1 MVVHKGVTLQMDII
15 LGKPGAPDE
24 FEHLDKLKAIL
35 KGIVQ
40 EGVETNSLVPFEKI
54 DTAHYTR
61 WVLMGVGET
70 GQKKGEK
77 LQLMYSASVDG
88 NENDHLRQLIEYG
101 REALDKLYVHCEGY
115 PDPAGLTD
123 EQRLHYLKRH
133 KISSTFYTGI
143 VGISLDR
150 ARKES
155 ELYTRIQGYL
165 DKANSQGD
173 LEGLNGTAVR
183 SKIQDYVKSQSD
195 LSWALKRNPF
205 SLGAWLQIY
214 GKLVRLVG
222 MLAFMVL
229 SALTRLLGLFLFDLP
244 PTLDTITL
252 VGTIGL
258 GVTLL
263 YVILIVVLV
272 RLDELRSTDKIAPV
286 SDEWIARMQRRE
298 TLVVQ
303 NQWSAGQILRPRT
316 IRKVY
321 QYSFLWLVTQISP
334 IVFIPTVHAAR
345 WMQINKNKELAFFTN
360 FDGTSDGYFH
370 TFIDRLDIA
379 KGINMV
385 FASAIGFPVA
395 KWLREEG
402 AITNRSSYLRIIRV
416 AQDITDVWYCA
427 IKHLSVE
434 NIKNN
439 KFVRRDLFGKL
450 SEEDT
455 LKWLRRF

>member
-40 EGVETNSLVPFEKI
+40 AGVETNSLVPFEKI

-61 WVLMGVGET
+61 WVIMGVGEH
-70 GQKKGEK
+70 GVKKDHK
-77 LQLMYSASVDG
+77 VQLMYSASVDG
-88 NENDHLRQLIEYG
+88 QEDNHLKQLIEHG
-101 REALDKLYVHCEGY
+101 SEALDKLYVHCEGY
-115 PDPAGLTD
+115 PDPANITD
-123 EQRLHYLKRH
+123 EQRLRYLRRH
-133 KISSTFYTGI
+133 KIKSTFYTGI
-143 VGISLDR
+143 VGVSLNR
-150 ARKES
+150 AKNES
-155 ELYTRIQGYL
+155 ELYTRIQKYL
-165 DKANSQGD
+165 DQANAQGELD
-173 LEGLNGTAVR
+173 GLNGQSVR
-183 SKIQDYVKSQSD
+183 TKIQDFVKSEAD
-195 LSWALKRNPF
+195 LGWAKKPDPF
-205 SLGAWLQIY
+205 SLKAWFQIY

-222 MLAFMVL
+222 SIVIMALLAL
-229 SALTRLLGLFLFDLP
+229 IRLLALFLFDLS
-244 PTLDTITL
+244 PTLDIITL

-258 GVTLL
+258 GLLLL
-263 YVILIVVLV
+263 YVIIIVVLV
-272 RLDELRSTDKIAPV
+272 RLDELRSTDKIEPV
-286 SDEWIARMQRRE
+286 NDEWIARMQNRE

-303 NQWSAGQILRPRT
+303 NQWSAGQILRPRG

-345 WMQINKNKELAFFTN
+345 WIQINNNSELAFLTN

-395 KWLREEG
+395 KWLRNEG

-439 KFVRRDLFGKL
+439 KFVRKDLFGSL
-450 SEEDT
+450 SEEKT
-455 LKWLRRF
+455 QEWLKRF